1 MVILKPEL
9 AIVIAYVDPGSGFL
23 MLQMIGGAALGAW
36 FYFRRSVA
44 RFVARALG
52 RPQLERDQESTAE
65 ASAPASDSH

>member
-1 MVILKPEL
+1 MVIPKPEW

-23 MLQMIGGAALGAW
+23 MLQMIGGAVLGAW

>member
-1 MVILKPEL
+1 MMIPKPEL

-44 RFVARALG
+44 RFAARALG
-52 RPQLERDQESTAE
+52 RPQLERAKESTVKS
-65 ASAPASDSH
+65 SAPASDPQ